1 MSLQPGQTVAHYEL
15 LELIGE
21 GGMGRVF
28 RAYDSRLKRQVAIK
42 ILQPGLTSDEKLR
55 RRFEREARAAAAVS
69 HPTIAA
75 IHEVSESGDL
85 AYIVMEYV
93 EGRTLKK
100 MLGAG
105 PVPLMETLRIAV
117 EIAEGL
123 GEAHRAGVV
132 HRDLKPD
139 NIIVRPDRRPK
150 ILDFGIAKLLEDQSG
165 MFRRRTRPS
174 TTSLSSDGKIMGTLG
189 YMSPEQA
196 RGDPVDART
205 DIFSL
210 GVILYEMVTGQAP
223 FRGRTPID
231 TLTSI
236 LKEPPLPATQ
246 VNPAV
251 HPRVEQLLEECLQKD
266 PAKRFQRMED
276 LVASLRIA
284 QLALQEAA
292 MRRTTF
298 EGPAIREPVAGARKP
313 APRARRLPSIL
324 LWAIAALVLA
334 GTLSALYLR
343 GQASPP
349 PAGGSPAAGRAESG
363 VKAGT
368 GRERPSDVARALTR
382 SSEAYQHYA
391 AGELALHEARWNEAI
406 ARLESATGID
416 PTFAL
421 AHYHLAIARSWGG
434 DPDGSLPALQ
444 AGLPHADRL
453 PEPWRTLYHAQLQ
466 WRRQEAGAAYDALS
480 GLVKRHP
487 DTADAWYLLAEIHEH
502 SSRHWSPARSRE
514 YFQRALDLDSSFRL
528 VFHHLVYDHLAAE
541 DVASARRLISKHDSE
556 LEKDAAEEEAELAI
570 RFAEGRMEEALRV
583 GDAALGRGHDSLRL
597 ILATA
602 HLAAGHPQRAA
613 ELSTRAAPAGG
624 SEPPSAILTRAW
636 VLAQVGR
643 LTEALDAFREAHSK
657 LAGTV
662 FIRFGAFSAVS
673 SAQLLDAAGDRAAA
687 ISSARDG
694 LLTDPHYAPAYYWLG
709 RLQLAGGEMV
719 EARKTLGT
727 LRERMSEVVP
737 DPALFW
743 VLALQAEINREEGDL
758 GAALA
763 ALGRA
768 AELPPESRN
777 PEVGAFTGARVK
789 AAFGDLDGAIAAYRE
804 GLRPIVREPWN
815 DRVSTPVALY
825 DLAILAERAGQAD
838 AARGHLRQ
846 FLAAWGEADL
856 PVAAVADAKRRLATA
871 AR

>member
-55 RRFEREARAAAAVS
+55 RRFEREARAAAAVT

-85 AYIVMEYV
+85 TYIVMEFV
-93 EGRTLKK
+93 EGRTLKR
-100 MLGAG
+100 MIGAG

-123 GEAHRAGVV
+123 AEAHRAGVV

-150 ILDFGIAKLLEDQSG
+150 ILDFGIAKLLEDQGG

-174 TTSLSSDGKIMGTLG
+174 TTSLSGEGKIMGTLG

-236 LKEPPLPATQ
+236 LKEPPPPASQ

-251 HPRVEQLLEECLQKD
+251 HPYVEALLEECLHKD

-298 EGPAIREPVAGARKP
+298 EGPAIREPAAVAQRP
-313 APRARRLPSIL
+313 APRTRRLPRIL
-324 LWAIAALVLA
+324 IWTIAALALV
-334 GTLSALYLR
+334 GVLSALYLR
-343 GQASPP
+343 NRASPP
-349 PAGGSPAAGRAESG
+349 PAGESPEAGQAQSG
-363 VKAGT
+363 VKAGPGHEGST
-368 GRERPSDVARALTR
+368 DVARALAR
-382 SSEAYQHYA
+382 SSEAYQEYA
-391 AGELALHEARWNEAI
+391 AGELALHGARWNEAI
-406 ARLESATGID
+406 SRLEGAIGID

-421 AHYHLAIARSWGG
+421 AYYQLAIARSWGG

-444 AGLPHADRL
+444 AGLPQADRM
-453 PEPWRTLYHAQLQ
+453 PEPWRTLYSAQLH
-466 WRRQEAGAAYDALS
+466 WLRQDFGTAYDALS
-480 GLVKRHP
+480 DLVKRHP
-487 DTADAWYLLAEIHEH
+487 DTADAWYLLGEIHEH

-514 YFQRALDLDSSFRL
+514 YLQRALDLDPSFKL
-528 VFHHLVYDHLAAE
+528 VFHHLVYDDLAAE
-541 DVASARRLISKHDSE
+541 DVTSARRLIESRAAGME
-556 LEKDAAEEEAELAI
+556 IDAAEEEVEVAI
-570 RFAEGRMEEALRV
+570 LFAEGRMEEALSV
-583 GDAALGRGHDSLRL
+583 GEAALGRGHDSLRL
-597 ILATA
+597 ILAPA
-602 HLAAGHPQRAA
+602 HLAAGHGPRAA
-613 ELSTRAAPAGG
+613 ELSSQAARAAGG
-624 SEPPSAILTRAW
+624 EPPAAMLTKAW
-636 VLAQVGR
+636 VLAHVGR
-643 LTEALDAFREAHSK
+643 LTEALAAFREAHSA
-657 LAGTV
+657 LSGTP
-662 FIRFGAFSAVS
+662 FMRLGAFCAVS
-673 SAQLLDAAGDRAAA
+673 RAQILDAAGDRASA
-687 ISSARDG
+687 ISSARDS
-694 LLTDPHYAPAYYWLG
+694 LVTDPHYAPAYYWLG
-709 RLQLAGGEMV
+709 RLQLAGGEMA

-727 LRERMSEVVP
+727 LRERMNEVVP
-737 DPALFW
+737 DPDLFW
-743 VLALQAEINREEGDL
+743 VLALQAEIHREEGDL

-763 ALGRA
+763 DLGKA

-777 PEVGAFTGARVK
+777 PEVGAFTSARVK

-804 GLRPIVREPWN
+804 GLRPIMREPWN

-825 DLAILAERAGQAD
+825 DLAILEERAGQAG
-838 AARGHLRQ
+838 AARGHLGQ
-846 FLAAWGEADL
+846 FLAAWGKADL
-856 PVAAVADAKRRLATA
+856 PVAAVADAKRRLAA
-871 AR
+871 SAH